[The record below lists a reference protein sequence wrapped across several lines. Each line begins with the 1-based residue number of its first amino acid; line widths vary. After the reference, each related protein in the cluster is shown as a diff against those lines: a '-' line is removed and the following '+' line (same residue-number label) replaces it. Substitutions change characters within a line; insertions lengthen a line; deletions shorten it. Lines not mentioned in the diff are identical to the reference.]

1 MTNPLLQAQVRIEIP
16 FHDLDP
22 MNIVWHGRYAQYF
35 EIARCA
41 LLEQIG
47 YAYEDMRA
55 SGYAWPIIDLR
66 IRYVRPASFKQQLI
80 VTATL
85 QEYENRLKI
94 GYEICDAE
102 SGERVTKGY
111 TCQVAVRIS
120 DGTMLLSSPDALLKK
135 IAPLLA

>member
-135 IAPLLA
+135 IATLLA

>member
-1 MTNPLLQAQVRIEIP
+1 MTNPLLQAQVRMEIP

-66 IRYVRPASFKQQLI
+66 IRYVRPARFKQQLI
-80 VTATL
+80 VTAML
-85 QEYENRLKI
+85 KEYENQLKI
-94 GYEICDAE
+94 SYEICDAE